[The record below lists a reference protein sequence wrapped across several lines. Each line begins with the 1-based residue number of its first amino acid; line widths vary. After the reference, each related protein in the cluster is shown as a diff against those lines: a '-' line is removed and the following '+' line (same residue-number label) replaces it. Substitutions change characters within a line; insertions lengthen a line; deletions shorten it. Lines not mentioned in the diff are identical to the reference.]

1 MNEIILKENKSL
13 TIEPLIKRFLNYVDV
28 SDSSVQT
35 YSVGLAQFNNY
46 LKESNIKNPTREDI
60 IGFRESLK
68 TTHKPNTVNAYLI
81 AVRNFYSW
89 LEYENITKDV
99 SKKVKGIKLEKYH
112 LKRGLS
118 QEEIKKIL
126 DVCKDTREELLIK
139 IMIMC
144 ALRINEVRNIRLEDF
159 YDDRGVVM
167 LKVLG
172 KAREGL
178 KQDSVK
184 IDDRLLELIK
194 KYCEEYNVNDYLFYS
209 TSNNSFGKVMSTT
222 SLRKI
227 INNLFKRANLDMD
240 KLSPH
245 STRHTSVELALESG
259 IPIQEVSEFVRH
271 KNISTTMI
279 YAKELNQRN
288 SKIANTLGDFIFEG

>member
-139 IMIMC
+139 IMIIC

-178 KQDSVK
+178 KRDSVK
-184 IDDRLLELIK
+184 IDDRLIDDSQPDGWIHMNSLQSVKVNQVSLIATQRAK
-194 KYCEEYNVNDYLFYS
+194 MDLKLKRFKIFVPIKMPHQSGGMLQLF
-209 TSNNSFGKVMSTT
+209 
-222 SLRKI
+222 
-227 INNLFKRANLDMD
+227 
-240 KLSPH
+240 
-245 STRHTSVELALESG
+245 
-259 IPIQEVSEFVRH
+259 
-271 KNISTTMI
+271 
-279 YAKELNQRN
+279 
-288 SKIANTLGDFIFEG
+288 